1 MPPAQLIPHG
11 TLDYAEVATLGYKPE
26 ELLVFSSNINPYG
39 PPPAVVTALS
49 AALTPETIARYPDR
63 LSLDLRARLAAHHAV
78 PEDAIL
84 VGNGTAD
91 ILWLI
96 GLLHLQGRRVAI
108 FSPTFGEYE
117 NIATLMNAA
126 ISPISH
132 PGWMQLPTG
141 DYQPGPFNVEQSAAA
156 LQAAQP
162 EVVFLCNPNNPTG
175 YWLNRNAL
183 EALVAATPQA
193 LWILD
198 EAYLE
203 FMAQPESTLDCIEQG
218 NWLVLRSMTKD
229 FSLGGLRLGYVIGS
243 PALIAP
249 LQAAQPPWNVNVL
262 AQLAGIACLDAL
274 AWRDKTLA
282 QLRTEG
288 ELLRQSLQ
296 VVDYAPLS
304 TTVNYFLTP
313 VADPATLRQALFARR
328 MVVRDCTSF
337 GLPGY
342 IRLATQ
348 RPEHNRLLVT
358 ALAELTKTEA
368 PGAGPSSSTDAPEAA

>member
-1 MPPAQLIPHG
+1 MPPAQMIPHG

-39 PPPAVVTALS
+39 PPPAVITALA

-63 LSLDLRARLAAHHAV
+63 LSLDLRARLVAHHAV

-96 GLLHLQGRRVAI
+96 ALLYLQGRRVAI

-117 NIATLMNAA
+117 NVAALMDAE
-126 ISPISH
+126 IIKLCH
-132 PGWMQLPTG
+132 PGWVQLPQG
-141 DYQPGPFNVEQSAAA
+141 GYRPGAFSVDQCAAA
-156 LQAAQP
+156 LKAAQP

-175 YWLNRNAL
+175 HWLDRNAL
-183 EALVAATPQA
+183 ETLIAAAPQA

-203 FMAQPESTLDCIEQG
+203 FMAQPESTLDYIDRG

-229 FSLGGLRLGYVIGS
+229 FSLGGLRLGYVVGA

-262 AQLAGIACLDAL
+262 AQLAGVACLEAL

-282 QLRTEG
+282 QLRTESAD
-288 ELLRQSLQ
+288 LRQSLQ
-296 VVDYAPLS
+296 VVGYAPLP

-313 VADPATLRQALFARR
+313 VADPARLRQALLARR

-348 RPEHNRLLVT
+348 RPEHNRLLAT
-358 ALAELTKTEA
+358 ALAELATQQA
-368 PGAGPSSSTDAPEAA
+368 HAQDPAD